1 VGVSNSTVLKISE
14 KAVVDFLGNLELN
27 DKNGNDPTC
36 GVKAKV
42 CNSCVNHSTIFLLV
56 LTVNFA
62 NGNTA

>member
-1 VGVSNSTVLKISE
+1 VGVRNSTFINISE
-14 KAVVDFLGNLELN
+14 YSVVDYLGNLELN
-27 DKNGNDPTC
+27 DKNGKDPTC

-42 CNSCVNHSTIFLLV
+42 SNSCVNHSTIFLLV